1 MVKKYKNKQSLLLRS
16 KDLLSVLAITG
27 ILLSVGLVNFSQ
39 VSDSKVANTQS
50 VLSESDENKVEE
62 NKTEEIK
69 KEQRKEMKRK
79 ENEEKKQEKIEVKK
93 EVRLTT
99 GKIKI
104 DNQED
109 GNEVEDLDDA
119 EDIDD
124 DIDEVE
130 DEIEG
135 ETELESEFES
145 ESETTS
151 SDGTV
156 NKFKLKLKTR
166 TVNGKTLIETAAGEI
181 ETENSPDEAV
191 SNLLDDGIL
200 DTPTSFEAK
209 TNNDNKVEFEVQGV
223 EIKKLLGLFEV
234 NLPKT
239 VTIDSETGVVTNTNQ
254 NIWTRFLS
262 LLSI

>member
-1 MVKKYKNKQSLLLRS
+1 MLNMVKKYRNRNLLP
-16 KDLLSVLAITG
+16 LLAVTG
-27 ILLSVGLVNFSQ
+27 ILLSLGLVSYSN
-39 VSDSKVANTQS
+39 VSDLKVTNTQS
-50 VLSESDENKVEE
+50 VLSESDENKDEERQKEERKGEKREEKREDAKKLEIKETRRVE
-62 NKTEEIK
+62 NK
-69 KEQRKEMKRK
+69 
-79 ENEEKKQEKIEVKK
+79 EKSEVKN

-109 GNEVEDLDDA
+109 ENEAEDLDDV

-130 DEIEG
+130 DEIEN
-135 ETELESEFES
+135 EAEFES
-145 ESETTS
+145 ENETAS

-209 TNNDNKVEFEVQGV
+209 TNDDNKIEFEVQGV
-223 EIKKLLGLFEV
+223 EIKKLLGLFKV
-234 NLPKT
+234 SLPKT
-239 VTIDSETGVVTNTNQ
+239 VTVDSETGVVTNTNQ